1 MSSEYPLR
9 HLSVRVPWHDAGWN
23 GTVCNAP
30 ELNGACVKLR
40 DIAAKKNEEEEI
52 RIAGKEIVNLSPEKR
67 PSCIFESAAFMA
79 PVPMDHK
86 KRHPLV
92 NINPNYSHL
101 KDTLQRHPAY
111 SASVVPFRWM
121 LRNEYERIGEQ
132 YELSID
138 ASRERALGYKT
149 NWVSEV
155 NNQIALLDGFR
166 AQLSRDDSLIFFYA
180 KHVPF
185 VEQTGRIL
193 VGVGKIKNIDRLSEY
208 EQKTKGAQS
217 MMWERPIQHSIRPDE
232 KDGFL
237 MPYQKMLKLT
247 EDGPYVDFEH
257 YTAFAPP
264 DNWGE
269 FSHRSEHVT
278 HDGAISALLS
288 MDVALSR
295 METDLGIKRTRQRQ
309 WIHDELIRL
318 WKVRGPFPGLGAVL
332 RAFGISRGLFVA
344 HELQQQATKRGEN
357 TDIWKEVDAAFKD
370 PGSLKSE
377 LRGDI
382 EILAPVWKNLPEERR
397 KFLRLLSRF
406 ELNFEQASSLYDE
419 RRRRTHGWPI
429 TDGKMITDGKILNNP
444 YLLYECG
451 RYDPRN
457 GVSLLTIDRGVF
469 PNDTIQISHP
479 LEEPSRL
486 ESAVD
491 PRRVRAFTIATLEQ
505 AASEGHTLDL
515 GDNLVESIRNR
526 AVSPE
531 CPVTSDIISSFVG
544 DMAPEVVNVG
554 KDGSLILQL
563 GRYQKIGEVVRENVR
578 GRVNGKRHILECDW
592 KRLIEEKFGVA
603 KDDDDEHHA
612 QEEKTFAL
620 TELAE
625 SRFSVLSG
633 PAGTGK
639 TTVLGILCAQD
650 EIRNGGLL
658 LLAPT
663 GKARVR
669 MQELVAGDNSEPALT
684 IAQFLIR
691 YGRYDG
697 ATGRYQM
704 DNERPR
710 ETNYDTV
717 IVDEASMLTED
728 MLGALLDA
736 LQGVKR
742 LILVGDPAQLPPIGA
757 GRPFVDIINELRPTD
772 YESQFPRVVN
782 GYAELTIERRQAG
795 NERPDLRLARW
806 FSTSSPSVGDDD
818 IFTIGDEE
826 CDELRFVEWENP
838 ADFRKQLNCV
848 LTKELKITDFDDQSG
863 FNKKLGGKESNGRE
877 YFNIGAAEY
886 VENWQILS
894 PVKGMSFGVGDIN
907 RQIHKKL
914 RAGFTELASRWKGRP
929 IPRPMGREQIVYGD
943 KVINQRNHYRRDVYP
958 QKGALGYLANG
969 EIGIAIGQRRGGN
982 ITWAPRVLQVEFS
995 SQKGY
1000 RYNFA
1005 GKDFNDEGEPTLE
1018 LAYALTVHKAQG
1030 SQFDLVIF
1038 VLPQEHSMLSREL
1051 LYTAL
1056 TRHKDRVVIMHQ
1068 GPRTQ
1073 LRGLSKLHRSET
1085 AQRHTN
1091 LLTDCTMLEFP
1102 QEKGSI
1108 RLQKGLVNRT
1118 RKGLAVR
1125 SNAQRII
1132 ADALDEANIRFGY
1145 EKELVI
1151 GDQTRYPS
1159 FTIED
1164 EISGRT
1170 VYWEHLGKL
1179 IRKDDRRAWVN
1190 KLKWYRDN
1198 DIVPIEKAEESKA
1211 ELIVTEG
1218 NLSLDEINEL
1228 IKKIKGN

>member
-1 MSSEYPLR
+1 MANSEYPLR

-30 ELNGACVKLR
+30 ELNGACVKLPY
-40 DIAAKKNEEEEI
+40 IAAKKREEEEV
-52 RIAGKEIVNLSPEKR
+52 RIAGEEIVSLSDDKR
-67 PSCIFESAAFMA
+67 PSCIFESATFMA
-79 PVPMDHK
+79 PVPMYHK

-92 NINPNYSHL
+92 DTNLMSYGHL
-101 KDTLQRHPAY
+101 EDTPQRHPAY

-121 LRNEYERIGEQ
+121 LRNEYEQIGKQLEIN
-132 YELSID
+132 ID
-138 ASRERALGYKT
+138 APREHALGYKT
-149 NWVSEV
+149 SWVSEV
-155 NNQIALLDGFR
+155 NNQIALLDGFSAHLR
-166 AQLSRDDSLIFFYA
+166 REDSLIFFYA

-185 VEQTGRIL
+185 VEQAGRIL
-193 VGVGKIKNIDRLSEY
+193 VGVGKIKNIDKLSEY
-208 EQKTKGAQS
+208 KQKSKGARS
-217 MMWERPIQHSIRPDE
+217 MMWERPIQHSIRPNE
-232 KDGFL
+232 NDGFL
-237 MPYQKMLKLT
+237 MPYQEMLKLT
-247 EDGPYVDFEH
+247 EGGPYVDFEH

-288 MDVALSR
+288 MDVALGR
-295 METDLGIKRTRQRQ
+295 MEDELGIKRTRQRQ

-344 HELQQQATKRGEN
+344 HALQQRAGQNADT
-357 TDIWKEVDAAFKD
+357 WKEVDAAFKN
-370 PGSLKSE
+370 PTILRPE
-377 LRGDI
+377 LQGDI
-382 EILAPVWKNLPEERR
+382 KTLARAWDSLSEDRR

-406 ELNFEQASSLYDE
+406 ELNFEQASSLYDKG
-419 RRRRTHGWPI
+419 RRHTHGWLA
-429 TDGKMITDGKILNNP
+429 TDEEILNNP
-444 YLLYECG
+444 YLLYECS

-457 GVSLLTIDRGVF
+457 GVPLLTIDRGVF
-469 PNDTIQISHP
+469 PDDAIRNLHP

-505 AASEGHTLDL
+505 AASEGHTLHF
-515 GDNLVESIRNR
+515 GDDLVELIRSR
-526 AVSPE
+526 AINPE
-531 CPVTSDIISSFVG
+531 CPVTSDIINSFMS
-544 DMAPEVVNVG
+544 DMAPEVVDVG
-554 KDGSLILQL
+554 KNGELVLQL
-563 GRYQKIGEVVRENVR
+563 GCYQKIGDLVRENVR

-603 KDDDDEHHA
+603 QDDDERYA
-612 QEEKTFAL
+612 QEEKTSAL
-620 TELAE
+620 KELAE
-625 SRFSVLSG
+625 SRFSILSG
-633 PAGTGK
+633 SAGTGK

-691 YGRYDG
+691 YERYDG
-697 ATGRYQM
+697 ANGRYQM
-704 DNERPR
+704 NSERPR
-710 ETNYDTV
+710 ETNYGTV

-757 GRPFVDIINELRPTD
+757 GRPFVDIINELRPTG
-772 YESQFPRVVN
+772 YEAQFPRVTN
-782 GYAELTIERRQAG
+782 GYAELTIERRQTG
-795 NERPDLRLARW
+795 TERSDLRLARW

-818 IFTIGDEE
+818 IFTVGDKEYA
-826 CDELRFVEWENP
+826 ELRFVEWDKPE
-838 ADFRKQLNCV
+838 DFRENLAHI
-848 LTKELKITDFDDQSG
+848 LTEELGLADFDDQIG
-863 FNKKLGGKESNGRE
+863 FNRKLGSKEYKERE
-877 YFNIGAAEY
+877 YFGIGAAEY
-886 VENWQILS
+886 VERWQILS
-894 PVKGMSFGVGDIN
+894 PVKGMPFGVGDIN

-914 RAGFTELASRWKGRP
+914 RAEFMELASEWKNRR

-943 KVINQRNHYRRDVYP
+943 KVINQRNHDGRKVYP
-958 QKGALGYLANG
+958 EENALGYLANG
-969 EIGIAIGQRRGGN
+969 EIGIAIGQWRNRN
-982 ITWAPRVLQVEFS
+982 MKWTPRELQVEFS
-995 SQKGY
+995 SQKKY
-1000 RYNFA
+1000 RYSFEE
-1005 GKDFNDEGEPTLE
+1005 KDFNDEGEPALE

-1038 VLPQEHSMLSREL
+1038 VLPKEHSMLSREL

-1056 TRHKDRVVIMHQ
+1056 TRHKNRVVIMHQ
-1068 GPRTQ
+1068 GSRKQ
-1073 LRGLSKLHRSET
+1073 LRGLSELHHSET

-1091 LLTDCTMLEFP
+1091 LLTDCKMLEFP
-1102 QEKGSI
+1102 QVEGKI
-1108 RLQKGLVNRT
+1108 LLQKGLVHRT
-1118 RKGLAVR
+1118 EKGLAVR
-1125 SNAQRII
+1125 SDAQRMI
-1132 ADALDEANIRFGY
+1132 ADALDEANIQFEY
-1145 EKELVI
+1145 EKALVSD
-1151 GDQTRYPS
+1151 DQTRYPS

-1164 EISGRT
+1164 EISGET

-1179 IRKDDRRAWVN
+1179 VREDDRRAWEK
-1190 KLKWYRDN
+1190 KLAWYRDN
-1198 DIVPIEKAEESKA
+1198 GIVPIEGNEKGEAK
-1211 ELIVTEG
+1211 LITTKG
-1218 NLSLDEINEL
+1218 NLNQDKINDQ